1 MSTHDTIRDILLART
16 DPERP
21 DYVPATTMADVGGQ
35 WAAAYLEVC
44 SALGRQASPE
54 AAVAIQE
61 AIATGTPSGVRAAV
75 VEGFCEAL
83 GASCTPSLL
92 ADCLDD
98 DAHDWT
104 GPLAAVLAALE

>member
-1 MSTHDTIRDILLART
+1 MSTYDTIRDALLART

-21 DYVPATTMADVGGQ
+21 DYVPATTMAEIAGQ
-35 WAAAYLEVC
+35 WGAAYIEVC
-44 SALGRQASPE
+44 TALGRQFSPE

-61 AIATGTPSGVRAAV
+61 AIATGTPVGVRTAV
-75 VEGFCEAL
+75 VEGFCDAL
-83 GASCTPSLL
+83 GAECTQSLVD
-92 ADCLDD
+92 DCLDD